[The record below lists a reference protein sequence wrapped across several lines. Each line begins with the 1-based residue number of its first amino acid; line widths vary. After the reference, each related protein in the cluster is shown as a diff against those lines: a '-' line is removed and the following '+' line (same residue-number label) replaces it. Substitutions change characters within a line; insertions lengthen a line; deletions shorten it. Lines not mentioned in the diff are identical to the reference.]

1 MPYVRLSDICTLKQW
16 KALPARC
23 FTTKG
28 YPVYGANGIIGY
40 YHSYNHEQPVIAITC
55 RGDSCGTVRITEPQ
69 AYITANAICTEEI
82 RADILPKYL
91 YYYLKHTN
99 LAPYISGAAQPQITQ
114 HNLGKLPIPLV
125 PIEQQR
131 YIAERLDK
139 VEHIIALS
147 NRQLKDIEDLK
158 NAYFSQ
164 ELAAARLHDT
174 CREYKLG
181 DIAHIHCG
189 KKNASAA
196 CADGKYPFFS
206 CAKTPLR
213 INDYS
218 YDCECLL
225 ISGNID
231 FNLTYY
237 NGRFDAYQRIYII
250 ESRDASQWQIPYLHA
265 CLRQYLPSLKHQSVG
280 GVIKYI
286 RRPMLTEL
294 CVPIPDT
301 ATQQRIGKVTLQLQ
315 SMEQELRSAVSQHEK
330 LFSSLLHRFF
340 ARFTAVS

>member
-1 MPYVRLSDICTLKQW
+1 MQYVRLRDICTLKQW
-16 KALPARC
+16 KALPTRC
-23 FTTKG
+23 FTTQG
-28 YPVYGANGIIGY
+28 YPVYGANGIIGH
-40 YHSYNHEQPVIAITC
+40 YHSYNHAQPVIAVTC
-55 RGDSCGTVRITEPQ
+55 RGDSCGAVRMTEPQ

-99 LAPYISGAAQPQITQ
+99 LTPYISGAAQPQITQ

-139 VEHIIALS
+139 TEHIIDLS
-147 NRQLKDIEDLK
+147 NRQLKAIDDLK

-164 ELAAARLHDT
+164 EMEAARQQAT

-181 DIAHIHCG
+181 DVAHIHCG

-206 CAKTPLR
+206 CAKVPSR

-225 ISGNID
+225 ITGNID
-231 FNLTYY
+231 FKLTYY
-237 NGRFDAYQRIYII
+237 NGKFDAYQRTYII
-250 ESRDASQWQIPYLHA
+250 ETADASLLQIPYLHA
-265 CLRQYLPSLKHQSVG
+265 CLQQYLPTLRHQAVG

-286 RRPMLTEL
+286 RRPMLTNL
-294 CVPIPDT
+294 CIPVPDT
-301 ATQQRIGKVTLQLQ
+301 ATQQRIGKVSLQLQ
-315 SMEQELRSAVSQHEK
+315 HMEQELHTAVSQHKK
-330 LFSSLLHRFF
+330 LFSALLHQFF
-340 ARFTAVS
+340 A

>member
-1 MPYVRLSDICTLKQW
+1 MARLGDYVRIRTGKLD
-16 KALPARC
+16 
-23 FTTKG
+23 
-28 YPVYGANGIIGY
+28 
-40 YHSYNHEQPVIAITC
+40 
-55 RGDSCGTVRITEPQ
+55 
-69 AYITANAICTEEI
+69 ANASSE
-82 RADILPKYL
+82 
-91 YYYLKHTN
+91 N
-99 LAPYISGAAQPQITQ
+99 GQ
-114 HNLGKLPIPLV
+114 
-125 PIEQQR
+125 
-131 YIAERLDK
+131 
-139 VEHIIALS
+139 
-147 NRQLKDIEDLK
+147 
-158 NAYFSQ
+158 
-164 ELAAARLHDT
+164 
-174 CREYKLG
+174 
-181 DIAHIHCG
+181 
-189 KKNASAA
+189 
-196 CADGKYPFFS
+196 YPFFT
-206 CAKTPLR
+206 CAVVPLK
-213 INDYS
+213 IDTYS

-286 RRPMLTEL
+286 RRPMLTDL